1 MSAHHLQSGRQDS
14 PRDAGPL
21 NMLPAAIVLLDTQGT
36 IVAAN
41 ESWERFASASGWSND
56 NHRVGCNYLQVCATV
71 GVHPDGTHVAGGI
84 RRILDGTIHDFS
96 CEYMMSDP
104 VPSQWFRVIVA
115 PLRVGERRYAVVLHI
130 DVSDLKQAEAARQG
144 SEARLRALVD
154 TAVDGIVVI
163 NEQGTI
169 ESVNPAASRMFGYT
183 ADQLLGRNVNVLMPE
198 PYHTEHDTYL
208 NNYLESGQKKI
219 IGIGREVLGLRS
231 DGVSFPLEL
240 AVSEMLVDGSRKFTG
255 IVRDLSSRKQ
265 AEAQF
270 RQVVESAPNGMLMVD
285 SLGII
290 TLVNKQ
296 VETMFGYSR
305 EEMLGQPIE
314 MLIPT
319 RYRPTHPAHR
329 TAYFSSPTSRA
340 MGGDRELFGLH
351 KSGEEFPVELGLNPI
366 DTPNGQLALASVVD
380 ITMRKR
386 AESALSKAA
395 QDLEWKNWE
404 ISEARDQAV
413 KAGQAKTDFLA
424 TMSHEIRT
432 PMNGVIGMTT
442 LLLETSLTP
451 EQQEYVHT
459 LKHSG
464 ESLLRIINDI
474 LDFSKIEAG
483 KFTIEHIPFDLRLTI
498 EDTLDILAPSSQNR
512 RLELVGLIDAQTPR
526 TVVGDPGRIRQ
537 ILTNLVG
544 NAIKFTEEGEVL
556 IQVLQIDQDPTSVTL
571 RFEVI
576 DTGIGLT
583 PEAQAKMFQA
593 FTQADS
599 STARKYGGTGLGL
612 TICKRLVELMSGK
625 IGLQSMAGQ
634 GTCIWFTVRFETQD
648 AGPCTPVLPLDTNL
662 SGLRVCLVDD
672 NATNRSLL
680 QYHVSAWNMNHDSA
694 VDGPSALALM
704 RQAAANGTPFDLA
717 IIDMRMPGMDGLEL
731 CRLIKSDSTIHQTH
745 LILLTAAGQRGDSLA
760 AKEVGAAAYLTKPI
774 RERHLADC
782 MRLVFGRRDSA
793 EKALPLIT
801 RHTIFEAEARTAH
814 RVLVVDDNP
823 VNQRVAVKMLEKLG
837 CRVDVASNG
846 IEALAAICQH
856 QYPLVF
862 MDCQMPEL
870 DGFETT
876 RLIRSQEQPGSHLPV
891 IAMTANAMEGD
902 RETCL
907 TAGMDDFVSKPIA
920 VGALRTIL
928 TRWLPATEAKAP
940 GESAAATPD
949 TNPAG

>member
-1 MSAHHLQSGRQDS
+1 MSARHLQSGLQNS
-14 PRDAGPL
+14 PLDAAPWD
-21 NMLPAAIVLLDTQGT
+21 MLPAAIVLLDTQGM

-41 ESWERFASASGWSND
+41 ESWERLASASGWPSD
-56 NHRVGCNYLQVCATV
+56 SHRIGSNYLQACNTV
-71 GVHPDGTHVAGGI
+71 GVHPDGTRVADGI

-96 CEYMMSDP
+96 CESMMPGSIP
-104 VPSQWFRVIVA
+104 PRWFRIIVG
-115 PLRVGERRYAVVLHI
+115 PLQVGERRYAVVLHI
-130 DVSDLKQAEAARQG
+130 DVSDLKQAEAAKQV
-144 SEARLRALVD
+144 SEVRLRAIVD
-154 TAVDGIVVI
+154 TSVDGIVVI
-163 NEQGTI
+163 NEQGII

-183 ADQLLGRNVNVLMPE
+183 ADQLLGQNVNVLMPN
-198 PYHTEHDTYL
+198 PCHAEHDTYL
-208 NNYLESGQKKI
+208 NNYLESGQAKI
-219 IGIGREVLGLRS
+219 IGIGREVLGLRH
-231 DGVSFPLEL
+231 DGVSFPMEL
-240 AVSEMLVDGSRKFTG
+240 AVSEMLVDGSRKFIG
-255 IVRDLSSRKQ
+255 IVRDISSRKQ

-270 RQVVESAPNGMLMVD
+270 QQVVESAPNGMLMIN
-285 SLGII
+285 SLGAI

-296 VETMFGYSR
+296 VEAMFGYSR
-305 EEMLGQPIE
+305 EEMLGKPIE
-314 MLIPT
+314 LLIPA
-319 RYRPTHPAHR
+319 RFHPTHPAHR
-329 TAYFSSPTSRA
+329 TEYFSSPTSRI

-351 KSGEEFPVELGLNPI
+351 KNGQEFPVELGLNPI
-366 DTPNGQLALASVVD
+366 DTPNGTLALTTVVD
-380 ITMRKR
+380 TTARRR
-386 AESALSKAA
+386 AERELSKAA
-395 QDLEWKNWE
+395 EELESKNAE
-404 ISEARDQAV
+404 LLQARDQAV

-432 PMNGVIGMTT
+432 PMNGVIGMTA
-442 LLLETSLTP
+442 LLLETTMTP

-498 EDTLDILAPSSQNR
+498 EDTLDILAPSSQDR

-612 TICKRLVELMSGK
+612 TICKRLVELMGGK

-634 GTCIWFTVRFETQD
+634 GTCIWFTVRFDTQD
-648 AGPCTPVLPLDTNL
+648 AVPATSVLPLDTNL

-680 QYHVSAWNMNHDSA
+680 QYYVSAWNMNHESA
-694 VDGPSALALM
+694 VDGPSALALL

-717 IIDMRMPGMDGLEL
+717 IIDMRMPEMDGLEL
-731 CRLIKSDSTIHQTH
+731 CRLIKSDSTLRQTH
-745 LILLTAAGQRGDSLA
+745 LILLTAAGQRGDCLA

-782 MRLVFGRRDSA
+782 MRIVFGRGDSA
-793 EKALPLIT
+793 EKSLPLVT
-801 RHTIFEAEARTAH
+801 RHTMFEAEARTAH

-876 RLIRSQEQPGSHLPV
+876 RLIRSQEQPGTHLPV

-920 VGALRTIL
+920 VGALRAIL
-928 TRWLPATEAKAP
+928 ARWLPATEGKAP
-940 GESAAATPD
+940 G
-949 TNPAG
+949 

>member
-1 MSAHHLQSGRQDS
+1 MSAHHLQSGRHDS
-14 PRDAGPL
+14 ARDAGAL

-36 IVAAN
+36 IVGAN
-41 ESWERFASASGWSND
+41 ESWERVASASGWTGD
-56 NHRVGCNYLQVCATV
+56 RHRVGCNYLQRCDAVD
-71 GVHPDGTHVAGGI
+71 GHPNGTHVAHGI

-96 CEYMMSDP
+96 CEYMLSGP
-104 VPSQWFRVIVA
+104 IPPRWFRVIVA
-115 PLRVGERRYAVVLHI
+115 PLRVGDRLHAVVLHI
-130 DVSDLKQAEAARQG
+130 DISDLKQAEAARQG
-144 SEARLRALVD
+144 SEARLRALVN

-163 NEQGTI
+163 NELGTI
-169 ESVNPAASRMFGYT
+169 ESVNPAVSRMFGYT
-183 ADQLLGRNVNVLMPE
+183 ADQLLGRNVNVLMPN
-198 PYHTEHDTYL
+198 PYRAEHDTYL
-208 NNYLESGQKKI
+208 KNYLESGKKKI

-255 IVRDLSSRKQ
+255 IVRDVSCRKQ

-270 RQVVESAPNGMLMVD
+270 RQVVESAPNGMLMVN
-285 SLGII
+285 SLGVI

-296 VETMFGYSR
+296 IEAMFGYSR
-305 EEMLGQPIE
+305 EEMLGRPIE
-314 MLIPT
+314 LLIPA
-319 RYRPTHPAHR
+319 RFRPTYPAHF
-329 TAYFSSPTSRA
+329 TAYFSAPTSRIL
-340 MGGDRELFGLH
+340 GDNRELFGLH
-351 KSGEEFPVELGLNPI
+351 KNGEEFPIEIGLNPM
-366 DTPNGQLALASVVD
+366 DTPNGTLVLASIVD

-386 AESALSKAA
+386 TESALSKAA

-404 ISEARDQAV
+404 ITEARDQAV

-442 LLLETSLTP
+442 LLLETPLTP

-498 EDTLDILAPSSQNR
+498 EDTLDILAPSSQDR

-612 TICKRLVELMSGK
+612 TICKRLVELMGGK

-634 GTCIWFTVRFETQD
+634 GTCIWFTVRFDIQD
-648 AGPCTPVLPLDTNL
+648 AGPSTPVLPLDTNL

-694 VDGPSALALM
+694 VDGTSALALL
-704 RQAAANGTPFDLA
+704 RREAANGTPFDLA

-731 CRLIKSDSTIHQTH
+731 CRLIKSDSTIQQTH

-760 AKEVGAAAYLTKPI
+760 AKEAGAAAYLTKPI

-793 EKALPLIT
+793 EKTLPLIT
-801 RHTIFEAEARTAH
+801 RHTIFEAEARTVH

-846 IEALAAICQH
+846 VEALAAICQH

-876 RLIRSQEQPGSHLPV
+876 RLIRSQEQPGAHLPV

-920 VGALRTIL
+920 VSALRAIL
-928 TRWLPATEAKAP
+928 ARWLPDIEVNAS
-940 GESAAATPD
+940 GQSAAPPPD